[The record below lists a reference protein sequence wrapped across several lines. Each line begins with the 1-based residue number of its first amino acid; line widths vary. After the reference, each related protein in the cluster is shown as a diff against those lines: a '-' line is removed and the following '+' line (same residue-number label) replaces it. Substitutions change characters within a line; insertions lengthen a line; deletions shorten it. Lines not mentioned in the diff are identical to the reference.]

1 MNRQELWEDCFKS
14 LVNSIYSNSHMTR
27 IAYSIEKFKGAPRMY
42 VLSLSRQIADSMVDE
57 IMEYRNKD
65 NQPREKKL

>member
-1 MNRQELWEDCFKS
+1 
-14 LVNSIYSNSHMTR
+14 MTR